1 MYLDIATVDNT
12 ELNLLSDFSPSSPS
26 SEAKAEVISRLQEME
41 IPVATYDLKWLE
53 YYQVIY
59 YFLGEKCGK
68 LFKFY

>member
-1 MYLDIATVDNT
+1 MDNT

-53 YYQVIY
+53 YYQVI
-59 YFLGEKCGK
+59 
-68 LFKFY
+68 